1 MIYRLLAINID
12 GTLLRSN
19 GRLQPSTREAIDFVQ
34 KKGVYVT
41 LVTSRH
47 FQTAK
52 KLAKALKINN
62 ILITHSGAFISDK
75 IDRSLYE
82 NRISEEK
89 TFNLVQVLETFDCN
103 VRIVHERFSLGN
115 RKKVSSNIVGK
126 TLLSPTDPLFYPVQF
141 VDSLGENLRDEP
153 LAAPKI
159 EVYFSNKDSCTEAEK
174 VLSDAFEGIV
184 TRTKSGNVLEVT
196 AKGVSKG
203 NGLRVLG
210 QHLKIAPEE
219 MVAIGDS
226 DDDKEMIEMAGL
238 GVAMGNAPYEVKKA
252 ADWITRNNDDQGVSY
267 MIKEHFRMQHRIE
280 FLDKLKVDR

>member
-1 MIYRLLAINID
+1 MIYRLLALNID

-75 IDRSLYE
+75 VDRSLYE

-159 EVYFSNKDSCTEAEK
+159 EVYFSGKDLCTEAEK

-184 TRTKSGNVLEVT
+184 TRLKSGNVLEIT

-203 NGLRVLG
+203 NGLRWLG
-210 QHLKIAPEE
+210 QHLKVAPEE

-238 GVAMGNAPYEVKKA
+238 GVAMGNAPFEVKKA

-267 MIKEHFRMQHRIE
+267 MIKEHFRMQQRIE

>member
-1 MIYRLLAINID
+1 VIYRLLALNID

-19 GRLQPSTREAIDFVQ
+19 GRLQPSTREAIDYVQ

-75 IDRSLYE
+75 VDRSLYE

-141 VDSLGENLRDEP
+141 VDSLGENLRDDP

-159 EVYFSNKDSCTEAEK
+159 EVYFSDKDLCMEAEK
-174 VLSDAFEGIV
+174 VLFDAFEGIV
-184 TRTKSGNVLEVT
+184 TRTKSGNALEIT

-203 NGLRVLG
+203 NGLRLLG
-210 QHLKIAPEE
+210 QHLKIAPDE

-252 ADWITRNNDDQGVSY
+252 ANWITRNNDDQGVSY

>member
-1 MIYRLLAINID
+1 MIYRLLALNID

-75 IDRSLYE
+75 VDRSLYE

-159 EVYFSNKDSCTEAEK
+159 EVYFSGKDLCTEAEK

-184 TRTKSGNVLEVT
+184 TRSKSGNVLEIT

-203 NGLRVLG
+203 NGLRWLG
-210 QHLKIAPEE
+210 QYLKVAPEE

-238 GVAMGNAPYEVKKA
+238 GVAMGNAPFEVKKA

-267 MIKEHFRMQHRIE
+267 MIKEHFRMQQRIE

>member
-1 MIYRLLAINID
+1 MIYRLLALNID

-19 GRLQPSTREAIDFVQ
+19 GRLQPSTREAIHYVQ

-75 IDRSLYE
+75 VDRSFYE

-153 LAAPKI
+153 LSAPKI
-159 EVYFSNKDSCTEAEK
+159 EVYFSEEHECQEVEK
-174 VLSDAFEGIV
+174 VLSDAFVGITIRV
-184 TRTKSGNVLEVT
+184 KNPTVLEIT
-196 AKGVSKG
+196 AKGVSKE
-203 NGLRVLG
+203 NGLRLLG
-210 QHLKIAPEE
+210 QHLNIMPEE
-219 MVAIGDS
+219 MVAIGDA

-238 GVAMGNAPYEVKKA
+238 GVAMGNAPNHVKKA

-267 MIKEHFRMQHRIE
+267 MVKEHFRKQHRIE